1 MAEIHRR
8 CSLMAEAGAYMHW
21 YTKYGFEEEELLGA
35 LEDLRTYL
43 DDACVFFGCPPA
55 L

>member
-1 MAEIHRR
+1 
-8 CSLMAEAGAYMHW
+8 MAEAGAYMHW

-43 DDACVFFGCPPA
+43 DDASVFFGCPPA